1 MTAGQ
6 LEIDDEYSN
15 YLLDLVWTGEIQQQY
30 SEINKYSTSR
40 LKKKIKKIVGTGKR
54 WQLDSGKLMISTA
67 PLDFRN

>member
-40 LKKKIKKIVGTGKR
+40 LKK
-54 WQLDSGKLMISTA
+54 
-67 PLDFRN
+67 N

>member
-40 LKKKIKKIVGTGKR
+40 LNNKKIVGTGKR